1 MGGAQGSK
9 QPRARGL
16 RIEGLEGPAAAL
28 LGVLAGT
35 SANSAEL
42 PGLCQAPQGSRE
54 GGPSSGSQ
62 GRGLW
67 LTPHPVDPHG
77 ESAPRGRWA
86 LLQEERGP
94 H

>member
-54 GGPSSGSQ
+54 GVLAQ
-62 GRGLW
+62 GLRGE
-67 LTPHPVDPHG
+67 G
-77 ESAPRGRWA
+77 CG
-86 LLQEERGP
+86 
-94 H
+94 